1 MAKTMGDLARRL
13 AQDTNDDGDAT
24 PILIG
29 DLKSG
34 ITSPVGQSIA
44 NILLRQEDAQAAPV
58 GYKPPGVLSSKA
70 CKADTCCVWF
80 YVSAAL
86 TSAFKGPTGRCNE
99 IARQAIR
106 LGFHD
111 AGAWSQSNAA
121 AGQDFG
127 GADGSILLSGS
138 EISRPENKGLAGI
151 AALAK
156 ATAKSFG
163 VGYADLIQFSAI
175 HAVVTCPLGPRIRVF
190 VGRKDSSTPAPTG
203 LLPGVNDSADKL
215 VALFQDKTIPPH
227 DLAALVGAH
236 TTSRQYFVDTTRKG
250 APQDGTPG
258 VWDTLF
264 YNQTVGTG
272 PLPKQV
278 LRFNSDLVLSA
289 DPRMNNEWL
298 KFAGPG
304 GQSHWDEDYATA
316 YTRLSLLGVNNIN
329 NLTEC
334 SQVMPAAQP
343 TFKGAGNL
351 LITE

>member
-1 MAKTMGDLARRL
+1 MKLSCIVLGCGMVALLDPVYGWPGMGKTMSDLARRI

-24 PILIG
+24 PVLIA
-29 DLKSG
+29 DLKNG

-44 NILLRQEDAQAAPV
+44 NILPRQEDAQAV
-58 GYKPPGVLSSKA
+58 SPPGVLSSKA
-70 CKADTCCVWF
+70 CKADTCCVWY

-86 TSAFKGPTGRCNE
+86 TAAFKGPTGRCNE

-111 AGAWSQSNAA
+111 AGIWSQSNAA

-127 GADGSILLSGS
+127 GADGSILLSCS
-138 EISRPENKGLAGI
+138 EISRPENSGLQGI

-156 ATAKSFG
+156 ATTKSFG

-190 VGRKDSSTPAPTG
+190 VGRKDSSTPAPNG

-236 TTSRQYFVDTTRKG
+236 TTSRQFFVDTTRKG
-250 APQDGTPG
+250 APQDGIPG
-258 VWDTLF
+258 IWDTLI

-278 LRFNSDLVLSA
+278 LRFNSDLVLSV
-289 DPRMNNEWL
+289 DPRLNDEWL
-298 KFAGPG
+298 KLEA
-304 GQSHWDEDYATA
+304 
-316 YTRLSLLGVNNIN
+316 
-329 NLTEC
+329 
-334 SQVMPAAQP
+334 QVDKPTGMRTTPQP
-343 TFKGAGNL
+343 TLA
-351 LITE
+351 